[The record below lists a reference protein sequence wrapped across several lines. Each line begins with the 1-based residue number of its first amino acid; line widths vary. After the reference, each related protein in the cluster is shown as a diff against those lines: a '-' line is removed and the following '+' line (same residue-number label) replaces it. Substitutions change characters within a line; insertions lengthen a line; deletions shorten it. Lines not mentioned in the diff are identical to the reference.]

1 METFEQSAHCVTDM
15 VGRRYRLL
23 NKLSSGGQGIVY
35 RTQYPEYLV
44 KIDIDQ
50 NKNIVAPSDERCR
63 EIEDIR
69 TLPVDS
75 ALHVTMP
82 LATLK
87 DASGYVMRLMGDMV
101 PFADAFDAG
110 PETEAPFA
118 DEENPWLAGMGDYR
132 ELFTVFLR
140 RGGLRRF
147 LRAYL
152 QAAVILARLHGAG
165 LVYCDFSWN
174 NVFVSN
180 DPAFCHVW
188 FIDIDNLAFPADCVD
203 RPAPYTPGLGAPEL
217 FRGSSSTFA
226 ADVYAFAA
234 TMFKQ
239 LFQHRALEGQQY
251 EALMNEE
258 DVEEAEKVLEAGT
271 FDWVFAEDGANAWK
285 GGETLAPLLLSQE
298 LWTLFEATF
307 VTGKEK
313 PGKRPSMMEWSYGI
327 AQALDHVAVC
337 PHCHMDYYDEG
348 SNECPWCSKTHS
360 VLRVTSFTAAG
371 KEVWRVAHE
380 IVQDGT
386 PARIP
391 ARIVEGFHADHAEQA
406 AFDVRWTKQGLLI
419 QTEGAMTLDGLAFSA
434 GGRPAVRTRAFETQE
449 HTCKATFRG
458 ALGGA
463 CAIVFS
469 LEEDHDEA

>member
-23 NKLSSGGQGIVY
+23 NELSSGGQGIVY

-87 DASGYVMRLMGDMV
+87 DASGYVMRLMGHMV

-118 DEENPWLAGMGDYR
+118 DEENPWLAGMGEYR
-132 ELFTVFLR
+132 EIFTIFLR

-152 QAAVILARLHGAG
+152 QAAIILARLHGAG

-174 NVFVSN
+174 NAFVSN

-188 FIDIDNLAFPADCVD
+188 FIDVDNLAFPEDCVG
-203 RPAPYTPGLGAPEL
+203 RSSPYTPGLGAPEL
-217 FRGSSSTFA
+217 FQGSSSTFS

-234 TMFKQ
+234 TMFEQ
-239 LFQHRALEGQQY
+239 LFQHRALDGQQY
-251 EALMNEE
+251 VDIMMEE
-258 DVEEAEKVLEAGT
+258 GVEEALRDAPFVVADALYAPVIGAGSKLLR
-271 FDWVFAEDGANAWK
+271 V
-285 GGETLAPLLLSQE
+285 GGPEGAPL
-298 LWTLFEATF
+298 
-307 VTGKEK
+307 
-313 PGKRPSMMEWSYGI
+313 PH
-327 AQALDHVAVC
+327 QALS
-337 PHCHMDYYDEG
+337 G
-348 SNECPWCSKTHS
+348 RNGWKT
-360 VLRVTSFTAAG
+360 ACD
-371 KEVWRVAHE
+371 
-380 IVQDGT
+380 IVQLDPQAIGAQNC
-386 PARIP
+386 PA
-391 ARIVEGFHADHAEQA
+391 
-406 AFDVRWTKQGLLI
+406 
-419 QTEGAMTLDGLAFSA
+419 M
-434 GGRPAVRTRAFETQE
+434 
-449 HTCKATFRG
+449 
-458 ALGGA
+458 
-463 CAIVFS
+463 
-469 LEEDHDEA
+469 